1 MLIKKKKKKIYLYLP
16 YIIFYLFNYNFD
28 SWDIAWEIYLYYNN

>member
-1 MLIKKKKKKIYLYLP
+1 MLIKKKKRKFIYIYH
-16 YIIFYLFNYNFD
+16 IFYLFNYNFD